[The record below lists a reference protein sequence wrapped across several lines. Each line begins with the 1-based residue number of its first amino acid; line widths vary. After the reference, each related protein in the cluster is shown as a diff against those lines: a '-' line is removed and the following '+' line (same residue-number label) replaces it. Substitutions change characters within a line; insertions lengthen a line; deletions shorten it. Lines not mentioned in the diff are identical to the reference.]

1 MWPTI
6 IILLSCCMY
15 FTAIDAQHQN
25 PANLKYMN
33 VGLGGSTRLAKHVRC
48 IP

>member
-1 MWPTI
+1 MQPTI

-25 PANLKYMN
+25 PAHLKYMKCAQPDLLN
-33 VGLGGSTRLAKHVRC
+33 M
-48 IP
+48 